1 MIEPEPDLMVCGEV
15 QTEREA
21 RAAIRALSPD
31 VVIVDISLAQGD
43 GLELVR
49 DVHAQRPDLP
59 MLVLSMHDE
68 LIYAERLLAAGA
80 SGYIMKHAA
89 SDQLLI
95 ALRQVLSGDV
105 YLSESLA
112 SNLGRVGAEGSLQ
125 RPRGGDPIE
134 RLSNRE
140 LQVLSLIGRG
150 QSSRE
155 AAESLGLSVKTVETH
170 RQSLKRKLNL
180 ATNAQLLQYAINWY
194 ASGRNR
200 PSAEPEGRRPQPR
213 LDPSRMRGADRR
225 LLRERRLRARAD
237 AVTRSLDRRAQWI
250 RKHVLP
256 DLVDLVL
263 RFVNAAEIQ
272 QRHRQPVAGR
282 RIGAVDA
289 QRSDGSHAP
298 QPSCRPP
305 AAVRRPCPIH
315 ARGSSGQRLS
325 AASNDEQR
333 ILRACVVLELDRR
346 LKVALRAHGSRKLA
360 GTQHDHRP
368 AVGVAPGTHEI
379 LCSQ

>member
-1 MIEPEPDLMVCGEV
+1 MKISTRAPSAPGATAQRRVLIVDDHPIVRQGLRRMIEPEPDLVVCGEV

-49 DVHAQRPDLP
+49 DVHAQRPELP

-95 ALRQVLSGDV
+95 ALRQVLNGEV

-112 SNLGRVGAEGSLQ
+112 SNLGRARVEGTSGSATGA
-125 RPRGGDPIE
+125 DPID

-150 QSSRE
+150 LSSRE

-180 ATNAQLLQYAINWY
+180 VTNAQLLQYAINWY
-194 ASGRNR
+194 ASG
-200 PSAEPEGRRPQPR
+200 SK
-213 LDPSRMRGADRR
+213 
-225 LLRERRLRARAD
+225 
-237 AVTRSLDRRAQWI
+237 T
-250 RKHVLP
+250 
-256 DLVDLVL
+256 
-263 RFVNAAEIQ
+263 AA
-272 QRHRQPVAGR
+272 P
-282 RIGAVDA
+282 
-289 QRSDGSHAP
+289 
-298 QPSCRPP
+298 
-305 AAVRRPCPIH
+305 
-315 ARGSSGQRLS
+315 
-325 AASNDEQR
+325 
-333 ILRACVVLELDRR
+333 
-346 LKVALRAHGSRKLA
+346 
-360 GTQHDHRP
+360 
-368 AVGVAPGTHEI
+368 
-379 LCSQ
+379 

>member
-1 MIEPEPDLMVCGEV
+1 MKIPPRVPNFSAVTAQRRVLIVDDHPIVRQGLRRMIEPEPDLVVCGEV

-49 DVHAQRPDLP
+49 DVHAQQPELP

-80 SGYIMKHAA
+80 SGYIMKQAA

-95 ALRQVLSGDV
+95 ALRQVLAGGT

-112 SNLGRVGAEGSLQ
+112 GSLGRNEGGIGGTVS
-125 RPRGGDPIE
+125 GDPID

-150 QSSRE
+150 LSSRE
-155 AAESLGLSVKTVETH
+155 AAEALGLSVKTVETH

-194 ASGRNR
+194 AS
-200 PSAEPEGRRPQPR
+200 
-213 LDPSRMRGADRR
+213 
-225 LLRERRLRARAD
+225 
-237 AVTRSLDRRAQWI
+237 RST
-250 RKHVLP
+250 
-256 DLVDLVL
+256 
-263 RFVNAAEIQ
+263 
-272 QRHRQPVAGR
+272 
-282 RIGAVDA
+282 
-289 QRSDGSHAP
+289 
-298 QPSCRPP
+298 PP
-305 AAVRRPCPIH
+305 AA
-315 ARGSSGQRLS
+315 A
-325 AASNDEQR
+325 EQTT
-333 ILRACVVLELDRR
+333 D
-346 LKVALRAHGSRKLA
+346 
-360 GTQHDHRP
+360 P
-368 AVGVAPGTHEI
+368 PGG
-379 LCSQ
+379 